1 MSAAVLTAV
10 GQKAA
15 QRRTLL
21 VLSTATI
28 LGGLGV
34 GASLSVGALLLAEVS
49 GSDAISGL
57 ASAMFNAGAAAAGIP
72 LARIAAKR
80 GRRVALVGGSFVA
93 MLGAFVAIFGT
104 VIGQ

>member
-1 MSAAVLTAV
+1 MSAAVLTAE

-49 GSDAISGL
+49 GSDAI
-57 ASAMFNAGAAAAGIP
+57 
-72 LARIAAKR
+72 
-80 GRRVALVGGSFVA
+80 
-93 MLGAFVAIFGT
+93 
-104 VIGQ
+104 

>member
-1 MSAAVLTAV
+1 MSAAILTAE

-34 GASLSVGALLLAEVS
+34 GASLSVGAPELT
-49 GSDAISGL
+49 
-57 ASAMFNAGAAAAGIP
+57 
-72 LARIAAKR
+72 
-80 GRRVALVGGSFVA
+80 
-93 MLGAFVAIFGT
+93 AFWWFRLFWL
-104 VIGQ
+104 